1 MRTGVLT
8 GVLFAAFVA
17 STPALAQDLNF
28 VLDNQSSE
36 AVSELYVSGLAQE
49 DWGED
54 ILGQEVLPSGEQVTV
69 TIFEAGDVCDYDLRI
84 VYEGG
89 SVIEE
94 REIDVCNLDGNTYEV
109 TD

>member
-1 MRTGVLT
+1 MKTGVLT
-8 GVLFAAFVA
+8 GVLFATFVA
-17 STPALAQDLNF
+17 SAPASAQDLNF

>member
-1 MRTGVLT
+1 MKSQV
-8 GVLFAAFVA
+8 FAAAAIAAFLVSVPA
-17 STPALAQDLNF
+17 SAQDLNF

-49 DWGED
+49 DWGQD
-54 ILGQEVLPSGEQVTV
+54 ILGQDVLPSGEQVTV